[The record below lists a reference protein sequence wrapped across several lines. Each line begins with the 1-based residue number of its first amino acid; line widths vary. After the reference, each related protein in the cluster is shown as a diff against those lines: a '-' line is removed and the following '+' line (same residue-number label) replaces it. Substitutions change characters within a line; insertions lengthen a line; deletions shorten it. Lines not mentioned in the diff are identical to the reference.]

1 MKNRR
6 LFIRTLV
13 LLLSAALAFSQSTL
27 NQHAQRLISTA
38 PSITELLYALGL
50 GDGVVAVDRFSR
62 YPADA
67 AQKTRIG
74 DYAAPNLEAI
84 AALKPT
90 LVLIPV
96 NPVQLRQ
103 RLEALHLNVLEI
115 DQEGLAKM
123 FASFRQVG
131 DATGAS
137 VQAERL
143 VDSTKK
149 QLDSIHARA
158 SKSKLTKVMFVVGRT
173 PNSLDGLMVVG
184 RSSFLNELIEI
195 AGGQNIFSDASAGYV
210 KISLE
215 EVLARNPD
223 VIVDMGDMSDTVAV
237 TEAQKNSVAALWGRM
252 NSISAVRARRV
263 HAVASD
269 IFVVPGPRVVDAA
282 NEFFK
287 MLHPELLGSGK

>member
-1 MKNRR
+1 MNRR
-6 LFIRTLV
+6 IFSRA
-13 LLLSAALAFSQSTL
+13 LLLAISAVFAFSQSTK
-27 NQHAQRLISTA
+27 QPQRLVSTA

-50 GDGVVAVDRFSR
+50 GDRIVGVDRFSH
-62 YPADA
+62 YPQEAVT
-67 AQKTRIG
+67 KTQIG
-74 DYAAPNLEAI
+74 DYAAPNLEII

-103 RLEALHLNVLEI
+103 RLEALHLSVLEL

-131 DATGAS
+131 DATGTSA
-137 VQAERL
+137 QAQKL
-143 VDSTKK
+143 IDSTKQ
-149 QLDSIHARA
+149 QLDSIRAGA
-158 SKSKLTKVMFVVGRT
+158 SKAKPTKVMFIVGRA
-173 PNSLDGLMVVG
+173 PNGLDGLMAVG
-184 RSSFLNELIEI
+184 HASFLNELIEI
-195 AGGQNIFSDASAGYV
+195 AGGTNIFNDASAGYV

-223 VIVDMGDMSDTVAV
+223 VIIDMGDMSDTAKV
-237 TEAQKNSVAALWGRM
+237 TEAQKQSVAALWSRM
-252 NSISAVRARRV
+252 NSIQAVRARRV

-269 IFVVPGPRVVDAA
+269 IFVVPGPRVADAA

-287 MLHPELLGSGK
+287 MLHPELLENSK